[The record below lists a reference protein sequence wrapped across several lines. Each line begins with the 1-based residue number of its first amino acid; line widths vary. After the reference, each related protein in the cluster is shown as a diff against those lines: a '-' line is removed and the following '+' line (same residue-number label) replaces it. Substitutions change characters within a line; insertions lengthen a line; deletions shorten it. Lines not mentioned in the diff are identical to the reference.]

1 MALQEKRHFANP
13 EQDYHDYHDLPG
25 LGFWC
30 AGHRFGT
37 PRGIPPI
44 KTYNLAKSCKS
55 CKSCSIL

>member
-13 EQDYHDYHDLPG
+13 EQDYHDFQDFTG

-44 KTYNLAKSCKS
+44 KTYNLAKSC
-55 CKSCSIL
+55 LLL